1 MKTFDRRSLP
11 RALGAMLMAVVMPL
25 QAQYSSDIDIY
36 GTAGSSQ
43 KVDVLIMIDNTANW
57 TSAFNNEIA
66 ALRSAFNGM
75 PTGKLRVGMM
85 LFTESGGGNSGADGG
100 YVRAAIRDLDD
111 TYKSQLS
118 NLLGSFDVN
127 LDKSNGGKT
136 GIALA
141 EAYHYL
147 AGKAPYS
154 GNNKDKTD
162 YVGNNS
168 GTAASN
174 AIYSLTGNAL
184 TSKSGSPYRP
194 PSANTC
200 NRTFVIYLSNGAAQ
214 ENTSDTTIAS
224 NLLTAAY
231 SAAGMTRPTQEVQI
245 GTSSNSDPSQADEWA
260 RFLSE
265 SSLGA
270 AVFTIDVDP
279 VRTGQ
284 GPTWSALLR
293 SMAAA
298 SGGNYYAVTSGNGG
312 QDIAQALLNI
322 VNSFQQTPGNFIS
335 AALPTSLTSPG
346 RSENQ
351 VYLGVFRPDDK
362 GNPRWRG
369 NLRQYKIGYNS
380 TTKSVFLSDAENK
393 AALDAG
399 TGFFAANAVSY
410 WTQSSEFW
418 INQKLG
424 QPPSASDSPDG
435 AVVEKGGAAQRL
447 RIDHSTSQ
455 SGRNVL
461 TCVACAD
468 NTTLGSA
475 SATQFDTSNNRVTAS
490 ALGVASTEANNLI
503 NWIRGTDNAGD
514 EAGPGSGVTIRP
526 SVHGDILHS
535 GPAVINYG
543 GTTGVVVYYGA
554 NDGMLHAVNGNV
566 SANVGSTPPGS
577 ELWGFVPE
585 ELFPKLKRLRNNAPE
600 VRLSTTEVVE
610 TASETLKPSSRD
622 YFVDGPIGVY
632 QKVVGDVTTQAILY
646 VAMRRGGRFLYA
658 IDVST
663 PGTPKMLWRRRH
675 TDTGF
680 SFLGQ
685 TWSKPKVARIKGN
698 TNPVL
703 VFGAGYDA
711 AAEDVEPPVTTT
723 MGNAVV
729 VLDAFTGE
737 LLRKFDTTRSVPADV
752 ALVDSDADGKID
764 RAYAADVGGSVYR
777 IDFEITTSTG
787 RSNDKDAWTI
797 ATLASLSETGN
808 RRKFFFA
815 PDVTALKTFTAVLI
829 GSGDREK
836 PLDDSTGDAFFT
848 VFDRRGLAVPAG
860 SDSTFSTTDLGEVG
874 TSQSTINGCWLGLST
889 NGEKVVNAA
898 ATTAGITYFGTN
910 QPKPADTLS
919 CKPNLG
925 TARLYQIPAF
935 CGVATTT
942 ILPNGGLP
950 PSPVITTVI
959 LTETKTNPDGST
971 TENEITKPIII
982 GGPEGPNAPSI
993 VPNAVPPNRKRS
1005 YWYLEGT
1012 R

>member
-1 MKTFDRRSLP
+1 MKPLYRRSLLS
-11 RALGAMLMAVVMPL
+11 ALGALLLVITLPL
-25 QAQYSSDIDIY
+25 RAQYSSDIDIY
-36 GTAGSSQ
+36 GTAGSNQ
-43 KVDVLIMIDNTANW
+43 RVDVLIMVDNTANW
-57 TSAFNNEIA
+57 TSAFSNEIA
-66 ALRSAFNGM
+66 ALKSAFNSM

-85 LFTESGGGNSGADGG
+85 LFTESGGGDSGPDGA
-100 YVRAAIRDLDD
+100 YVRAAMRDLD
-111 TYKSQLS
+111 TAYKDKLS
-118 NLLGSFDVN
+118 TLLNSLDVN

-141 EAYHYL
+141 EAYFYL

-154 GNNKDKTD
+154 GNNKNKTD
-162 YVGNNS
+162 YAGNTT

-174 AIYSLTGNAL
+174 AIYGLSGNAL
-184 TSKSGSPYRP
+184 GSKAGSPYQP

-214 ENTSDTTIAS
+214 ENTSDTDTAS

-231 SAAGMTRPTQEVQI
+231 RAAGMTRPTAEVMI
-245 GTSSNSDPSQADEWA
+245 GTSSNPSQADEWA
-260 RFLSE
+260 RFLQE
-265 SSLGA
+265 SPLGA
-270 AVFTIDVDP
+270 SVFTIDVDP
-279 VRTGQ
+279 VRNGQ
-284 GPTWSALLR
+284 GPSWSALLR

-322 VNSFQQTPGNFIS
+322 VNSLQQTPGNFIS

-351 VYLGVFRPDDK
+351 VFLGIFRPDDN

-369 NLRQYKIGYNS
+369 NLRQYTIGYDS
-380 TTKSVFLSDAENK
+380 TTKSVFMADAEGK
-393 AALDAG
+393 SALDAS
-399 TGFFAANAVSY
+399 TGFFADNSVSY
-410 WTQSSEFW
+410 WTTTSDFW
-418 INQKLG
+418 KNQKLG
-424 QPPSASDSPDG
+424 VPLSESDSPDG
-435 AVVEKGGAAQRL
+435 AMVEKGGVAQRL
-447 RIDHSTSQ
+447 RTDFSTSQ
-455 SGRNVL
+455 SGRKVL
-461 TCVACAD
+461 TCVGCAD
-468 NTTLGSA
+468 NTTLGA
-475 SATQFDTSNNRVTAS
+475 TSATAFDTTNNKITAT
-490 ALGVASTEANNLI
+490 ALGVTSTETNNLI
-503 NWIRGTDNAGD
+503 NWVRGTDNAGD
-514 EAGPGSGVTIRP
+514 EAGPGGGVTVRP
-526 SVHGDILHS
+526 SVHGDVLHS
-535 GPAVINYG
+535 TPAVINYG

-554 NDGMLHAVNGNV
+554 NDGMLHAINGNI
-566 SANVGSTPPGS
+566 SASVDGRPPGS

-600 VRLSTTEVVE
+600 VRLSTTDVVE
-610 TASETLKPSSRD
+610 TASEALKPTSRD

-646 VAMRRGGRFLYA
+646 VPMRRGGRFLYA

-685 TWSKPKVARIKGN
+685 TWSQPKVARIKGN

-703 VFGAGYDA
+703 IFGAGYDA
-711 AAEDVEPPVTTT
+711 AAEDIEPPAASTT

-729 VLDAFTGE
+729 VMDAFTGE
-737 LLRKFDTTRSVPADV
+737 LLRKFDTTRSVPATV
-752 ALVDSDADGKID
+752 AVVDSDADGKVD

-777 IDFEITTSTG
+777 IDFETTTSTG
-787 RSNDKDAWTI
+787 MSTVKADWTI
-797 ATLASLSETGN
+797 ETLANLSETGK

-815 PDVTALKTFTAVLI
+815 PDVAVLKSYTAVLI

-836 PLDDSTGDAFFT
+836 PLDDSTADAFYT
-848 VFDRRGLAVPAG
+848 VFDRRALGVAATSGATFTPASLGEIG
-860 SDSTFSTTDLGEVG
+860 SSESTT
-874 TSQSTINGCWLGLST
+874 NGCWLALSP
-889 NGEKVVNAA
+889 NGEKVVNGA
-898 ATTAGITYFGTN
+898 ATTAGVTYFNTN
-910 QPKPADTLS
+910 QPDAAEALS

-925 TARLYQIPAF
+925 TARLYELPAF
-935 CGVATTT
+935 CGTPTSSV
-942 ILPNGGLP
+942 LPDGGLP
-950 PSPVITTVI
+950 PSPVITTVV
-959 LTETKTNPDGST
+959 LTETKTNPDGSQ
-971 TENEITKPIII
+971 TETSITKPIII

-1005 YWYLEGT
+1005 YWYLEGA